1 MLFLTKADKK
11 RCYIIKG
18 KGTRPKNEFFMSFPE
33 ILGGGEAGRTGI
45 SRALFHFSSN
55 NATVPDFIFQ
65 DKIFPVYRFILQNL
79 KIALVMLRQ
88 AQQAWFDE
96 STNLRSLSLS
106 KGTNPRSLS
115 LLINA
120 RRLLNHSKQTNN

>member
-45 SRALFHFSSN
+45 SRM
-55 NATVPDFIFQ
+55 Q
-65 DKIFPVYRFILQNL
+65 KR
-79 KIALVMLRQ
+79 K
-88 AQQAWFDE
+88 
-96 STNLRSLSLS
+96 
-106 KGTNPRSLS
+106 
-115 LLINA
+115 
-120 RRLLNHSKQTNN
+120 

>member
-1 MLFLTKADKK
+1 MQKFRKMLFLTKADKK

-18 KGTRPKNEFFMSFPE
+18 KGTRPKNEFFISFPE

-65 DKIFPVYRFILQNL
+65 DKIFSI
-79 KIALVMLRQ
+79 
-88 AQQAWFDE
+88 
-96 STNLRSLSLS
+96 
-106 KGTNPRSLS
+106 
-115 LLINA
+115 
-120 RRLLNHSKQTNN
+120 